1 MKKRSLR
8 AGLALLLPMSLTAP
22 TASAHV
28 LVGTVLTPNWSG
40 YALAGSAFRGV
51 TGTFNIP
58 VEITSGSCL
67 DETAVWVGLDGLDN
81 HDLLQAG
88 IVESGF
94 ALPTSS
100 GSREAPTPGIR
111 CLRRTQVYAFWED
124 LPSAPVRVDLPVRMG
139 DLVSVSIFQMSSGW
153 WALAM
158 HDITAG
164 RSFLLSQPYA
174 GPDLSGMGGRGPSGH
189 GPFHRPGALQYRPV
203 PRPRCRGRSAPIG
216 ARPLRLQ
223 GARGGSELGG
233 ECGAADARRLRRPL
247 GPLSAE
253 SHCETE
259 GPLREEAEPRPRR
272 ECAEHDGANPV

>member
-174 GPDLSGMGGRGPSGH
+174 GP
-189 GPFHRPGALQYRPV
+189 RPQWNGW
-203 PRPRCRGRSAPIG
+203 S
-216 ARPLRLQ
+216 RPLRSWAFSPTRCPSVPS
-223 GARGGSELGG
+223 GSTTSVPRAFCANWSASAAAPRGS
-233 ECGAADARRLRRPL
+233 RRVRAWWRVRR
-247 GPLSAE
+247 S
-253 SHCETE
+253 
-259 GPLREEAEPRPRR
+259 
-272 ECAEHDGANPV
+272 

>member
-174 GPDLSGMGGRGPSGH
+174 GPETSVEWVVEAPQVMGLFTDPVPFSTVRFHDLGAEGVLRQLERVRCGSKGLAAGPSLV
-189 GPFHRPGALQYRPV
+189 A
-203 PRPRCRGRSAPIG
+203 SAAQLTHAG
-216 ARPLRLQ
+216 FAVRWAR
-223 GARGGSELGG
+223 
-233 ECGAADARRLRRPL
+233 
-247 GPLSAE
+247 
-253 SHCETE
+253 
-259 GPLREEAEPRPRR
+259 
-272 ECAEHDGANPV
+272 

>member
-8 AGLALLLPMSLTAP
+8 AGLALVLPMSLTAP

-100 GSREAPTPGIR
+100 GRGRRRRPGSGA
-111 CLRRTQVYAFWED
+111 YAGPRSMPSGKTS
-124 LPSAPVRVDLPVRMG
+124 PSAPVRVDLPVRMG

-153 WALAM
+153 WAMAM

-174 GPDLSGMGGRGPSGH
+174 GP
-189 GPFHRPGALQYRPV
+189 RPQWNGW
-203 PRPRCRGRSAPIG
+203 S
-216 ARPLRLQ
+216 RPLRSWAFFTDPVPFSTVRFHDL
-223 GARGGSELGG
+223 GAEGDLRQLERVRCGSKGL
-233 ECGAADARRLRRPL
+233 AAGPSLVASAAQLTHAGFAVHWAR
-247 GPLSAE
+247 
-253 SHCETE
+253 
-259 GPLREEAEPRPRR
+259 
-272 ECAEHDGANPV
+272 